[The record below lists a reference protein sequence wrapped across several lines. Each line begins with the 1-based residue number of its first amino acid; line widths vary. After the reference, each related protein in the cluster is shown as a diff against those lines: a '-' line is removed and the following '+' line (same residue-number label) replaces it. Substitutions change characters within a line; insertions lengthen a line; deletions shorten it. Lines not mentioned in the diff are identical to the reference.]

1 MRKSSLAS
9 IVVVGLSGWSLAH
22 AANQPPVASFVVAP
36 AQAAIGQSFSVDASG
51 STDDHTAVSKL
62 LVRWDWENDG
72 TWDTAF
78 TTVKTATHAY
88 PGVGQ
93 KTIAL
98 QVQDQQGASGTTT
111 RTVQVLPVVG
121 RLSVGASS
129 REPDVDLNPTSASN
143 IVVSVATGGSGGLN
157 IPDPAFYTLNA
168 GASWTQSIG
177 HDSNRSADPG
187 VEFIPD
193 GTAVLMS
200 LDDTACDGNPQGMQ
214 IDLSTN
220 GGAEF
225 QRAGYAFDQDT
236 LFLLPDGSSRAV
248 CGRRAHYPCTQPSD
262 FDDLF
267 FDYPKIASDK
277 GAASPHAGNLY
288 AIAHNVPFDQDGD
301 GTCESHY
308 TVYARSTDGGGSWT
322 SAQALSTLGFTSAL
336 GVGAEGTV
344 YHAAAANGALCPSSK
359 GIGLKRSMDGGA
371 TFGAPTCAY
380 DAAGDLTP
388 VRTWPAADP
397 SAAARVYVVFDAA
410 VASLAGSVHVYAIGS
425 VDGGSTWSAPVRIDT
440 VLPGDVVDHYRPS
453 LSVSSTGR
461 LDVAWFDY
469 RNSSPTRAIANGQL
483 ADVYYAYSLDNGVTW
498 SANLRLS
505 PVSQGSLYGGFN
517 DFLSVTSA
525 GTRAYVA
532 YSLSST
538 GMPADYQAT
547 LGTVDF
553 Q

>member
-9 IVVVGLSGWSLAH
+9 IVVVGLSGWTLAQ
-22 AANQPPVASFVVAP
+22 AANQPPVASFVVTP

-72 TWDTAF
+72 TWDTAY

-98 QVQDQQGASGTTT
+98 QVQDQQGATGTTT
-111 RTVQVLPVVG
+111 RVVQVIPLVG
-121 RLSVGASS
+121 RLSVGPTS
-129 REPDVDLNPTSASN
+129 REPDVDINPTSSTN
-143 IVVSVATGGSGGLN
+143 IVVSVATSGGSGLN
-157 IPDPAFYTLNA
+157 ISDPAFFTQNS
-168 GASWTQSIG
+168 GASWTQSVG
-177 HDSNRSADPG
+177 HDSNRCADPG
-187 VEFIPD
+187 IEFTPG

-200 LDDTACDGNPQGMQ
+200 LDDTACDGNLQGMQ

-225 QRAGYAFDQDT
+225 QRAGYAFHENT

-248 CGRRAHYPCTQPSD
+248 CGKRANYPCMQPSD

-277 GAASPHAGNLY
+277 GLASPYSGNLY

-301 GTCESHY
+301 AVCESHY
-308 TVYARSTDGGGSWT
+308 TVFARSTDGGGSWT

-336 GVGAEGTV
+336 GVGADGTV
-344 YHAAAANGALCPSSK
+344 YHAAATNGAPCPASK
-359 GIGLKRSMDGGA
+359 GIALKRSIDGGA

-380 DAAGDLTP
+380 NASGDLTP

-397 SAAARVYVVFDAA
+397 SSAARVYVVFDAA
-410 VASLAGSVHVYAIGS
+410 AASLGGSVHVYAIRS
-425 VDGGSTWSAPVRIDT
+425 TDGGNTWSAPVRIDA

-453 LSVSSTGR
+453 LSVSSSGR

-483 ADVYYAYSLDNGVTW
+483 ADVYYAYSLDFGVTW

-505 PVSQGSLYGGFN
+505 PVSQGALYGGFN
-517 DFLSVTSA
+517 DFLTVTSA

-538 GMPADYQAT
+538 GAPADYQAT
-547 LGTVDF
+547 LGTLDF